1 MIKELVKLANH
12 LDSKG
17 LVKEADYLD
26 GIIKSANPATSGA
39 SKRENA
45 WAANKASSGI
55 IEEWFDSKSNRHH
68 AKIDPVKV
76 FNGTLSDE
84 DKLHAFFKANKQPN
98 AAAVKKQLALQIAKM
113 TITTQRPM
121 GLPIQDINK
130 LIEQTK
136 NDSDAFKLIEM
147 IKSK

>member
-1 MIKELVKLANH
+1 MIKELIKLANR

-26 GIIKSANPATSGA
+26 GIIKSASPVTSGA
-39 SKRENA
+39 SKKENA

-55 IEEWFDSKSNRHH
+55 IEEWFDPKDNRHH

-98 AAAVKKQLALQIAKM
+98 AAAVKEQLRLQISKM
-113 TITTQRPM
+113 IGSPHKDM
-121 GLPIQDINK
+121 PN

-147 IKSK
+147 IKSKKND

>member
-1 MIKELVKLANH
+1 MIKELIKLANH

-26 GIIKSANPATSGA
+26 GIIKSANPATWGPT
-39 SKRENA
+39 KENA
-45 WAANKASSGI
+45 RAANKASSGI
-55 IEEWFDSKSNRHH
+55 IEEWFDPKSNRHH

-113 TITTQRPM
+113 TITTERPM

-136 NDSDAFKLIEM
+136 NDSDAFELIKM